1 MLVLGRQA
9 GTHILVGEDTVI
21 TVCSAHSGRVKIGVS
36 SPDGVKVKVLR
47 WKLVPDEKKKELKAK
62 GVVLPC

>member
-9 GTHILVGEDTVI
+9 GEHVLVGEHTVI

-36 SPDGVKVKVLR
+36 SPDGVKVLR
-47 WKLVPDEKKKELKAK
+47 WELVPDEKKKELKAK

>member
-36 SPDGVKVKVLR
+36 SPDGVKVLR
-47 WKLVPDEKKKELKAK
+47 WELVPEEKKKELKAK